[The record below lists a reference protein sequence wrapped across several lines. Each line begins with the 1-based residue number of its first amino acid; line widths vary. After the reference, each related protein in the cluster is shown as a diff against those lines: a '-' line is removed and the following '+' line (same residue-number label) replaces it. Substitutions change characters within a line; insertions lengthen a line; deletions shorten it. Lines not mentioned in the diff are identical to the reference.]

1 MKRMKKIL
9 MTLAAA
15 MVTVTMVTACAAEED
30 NAVVSSEDKP
40 QTVTQTIHL
49 TLGNDATRAVTADG
63 VKTWSEDEYVAVL
76 FELENY
82 DESGPKYTSVTGQ
95 LSNVSEDG
103 KSADLTV
110 TFSNMSGTL
119 KSDGKF
125 LLVYPST
132 ACNLYADDGLDPD
145 LLKTQD
151 GTLAKLSSTKDLAV
165 GSGTLNG
172 TYLPAGATITMKN
185 PNCIMKL
192 SLTDSSGINDLTAK
206 TTSLVVG
213 DGTNTYTITR
223 TEAAEPI
230 YIAMKPVTAGKFT
243 FVAKT
248 SDGSYWKT
256 VASATLQAGKIY
268 TSKISTSSFPYKVGR
283 VLGSDGQV
291 YGNKNDVSEGYT
303 ATGMIAYVGPETGV
317 DGHATPASMLVFS
330 LNNTTQIYSGAETWA
345 KNSTSLAARPNGA
358 STWAIPTIAQWMRMM
373 EACGG
378 STYTSPRYDA
388 SFKYGNLATKM
399 SACGSDF
406 SINSGVKYWTS
417 SAGSSADEMAV
428 YNPYDNTF
436 TSYSKYSQLRLH
448 VVCVYTPSE

>member
-1 MKRMKKIL
+1 MKRMKKML

-15 MVTVTMVTACAAEED
+15 MVTATMMTACAAEED
-30 NAVVSSEDKP
+30 NAAVSSEDKP

-49 TLGNDATRAVTADG
+49 TLGDGATRAVTAEG

-76 FELENY
+76 LELANY
-82 DESGPKYTSVTGQ
+82 DGSSRKYTSVTGQ
-95 LSNVSEDG
+95 LSNVSDDG

-110 TFSNMSGTL
+110 SFSNMWDTL

-132 ACNLYADDGLDPD
+132 AYDLYADDGLDPD

-151 GTLAKLSSTKDLAV
+151 GTLTKLSSTKDVAV

-172 TYLPAGATITMKN
+172 TNLPAGATVTMEN

-192 SLTDSSGINDLTAK
+192 SLTDSGGINDLTAT

-223 TEAAEPI
+223 SKAAGPI
-230 YIAMKPVTAGKFT
+230 YIAMKPVTGAKFT

-248 SDGSYWKT
+248 ANGSYWKT
-256 VASATLQAGKIY
+256 IASATLQAGKIY
-268 TSKISTSSFPYKVGR
+268 TSKISTSNFSYKVGK

-291 YGNKNDVSEGYT
+291 YGNKNYVADGYT
-303 ATGMIAYVGPETGV
+303 ATGMIAYVGAETGV

-330 LNNTTQIYSGAETWA
+330 LNNYTSDYSTAVSWA
-345 KNSTSLAARPNGA
+345 AGSTSLAARPDGA
-358 STWAIPTIAQWMRMM
+358 SAWAIPTIAQWMRMM

-388 SFKYGNLATKM
+388 PFDYGNLASYVKN
-399 SACGSDF
+399 CGSDF
-406 SINSGVKYWTS
+406 YTDSNVKYWTS
-417 SAGSSADEMAV
+417 SVGSSDNEMAV
-428 YNPYDNTF
+428 YIPYSKTF
-436 TSYSKYSQLRLH
+436 TSEYKTSRSRLH
-448 VVCVYTPSE
+448 VVCAYTPSE